1 MTDEPLNNSENME
14 EPKVERNEKGQLQ
27 KGSILNPKGKPKG
40 AKHFNT
46 YFIEAIKQV
55 ATANNQTEQQVMIDL
70 VKSGL
75 LSAIKGGKGG
85 FLYWEEIFDRL
96 DGKPAQTIHNSYDDE
111 VESVTVNIIKSNA
124 PKPANNDNLGKEQ
137 SSQD

>member
-1 MTDEPLNNSENME
+1 MSE
-14 EPKVERNEKGQLQ
+14 EPTKTGDKQENNVVRDEKGRIVS
-27 KGSILNPKGKPKG
+27 GSLNPLGNKNKT
-40 AKHFNT
+40 KHFQT
-46 YFIEAIKQV
+46 YFKEAIKQI
-55 ATANNQTEQQVMIDL
+55 ATAQNSTEDQVMADL

-75 LSAIKGGKGG
+75 LTAIKGGKGG